1 MTVLDALAAPFGRV
15 LSRRSVAGDL
25 LRRVRHRLAHDGPN
39 RPIEAVIDAF
49 GATHPRARFV
59 QVGSNDG
66 VRFDP
71 ICRQVRSRPWTGV
84 MIEPIPY
91 LFDRLV
97 QNFGPS
103 RRLKLMNVAVSDHA
117 GTQPLYHLEE
127 DASGALPAWYDAL
140 GSFRRD
146 VLLSHRDV
154 IPDIEDRVRVL
165 EVPCL
170 PFDEVCERAGLRGI
184 DLVHIDT
191 EGFDFEVVKLID
203 LPRWQP
209 SMLLYE
215 HLHLKPL
222 DRTACEGHLRDHG
235 FSLLSDGM
243 DTLCVQPAV
252 LATHPRLRV
261 AWEAALAAHPG
272 ER

>member
-1 MTVLDALAAPFGRV
+1 MSILDALVAPIGRV

-25 LRRVRHRLAHDGPN
+25 LRRLRHRLVREAPN

-66 VRFDP
+66 VRYDP
-71 ICRQVRSRPWTGV
+71 ICRQVRTRPWTGV

-91 LFDRLV
+91 LFDRLALH
-97 QNFGPS
+97 FGSS
-103 RRLKLMNVAVSDHA
+103 RRLQLVNAAVSDHV
-117 GTQPLYHLEE
+117 GTQTLYYLEE
-127 DASGALPAWYDAL
+127 ATSGALPDWYDLL

-146 VLLSHRDV
+146 VLVSHRDV
-154 IPDIEDRVRVL
+154 IPDIEDRVREL

-170 PFDEVCERAGLRGI
+170 PFDLVCERAGMVSL

-209 SMLLYE
+209 SVLLYE
-215 HLHLKPL
+215 HLHLSEA
-222 DRTACEGHLRDHG
+222 DRAACEAHLRDHG
-235 FSLLSDGM
+235 FRLLSDAM
-243 DTLCVQPAV
+243 DTLCVQSVA
-252 LATHPRLRV
+252 LATHPRLAV
-261 AWEAALAAHPG
+261 AWASACEQHG
-272 ER
+272 GDR